1 MKNKLESIL
10 AVAGFAL
17 LMTLIFMPSKLLG
30 VFGKD
35 ENVIKLSSEYDLS
48 KEDALEGLNQI
59 DKFGL
64 YSIGSKWE
72 DTKEKFKIEIEN
84 SNDVEKRIEIMAKA
98 NKLAGGKHSFL
109 IVGKGTK
116 EKSDDYI
123 GYNYEVKNGVL
134 ILKINETKFSY
145 DTEDSAK
152 EIKNYIED
160 IQNIIYDNQNLSGYI
175 IDLSDNFGGNMY
187 PMLLGLSPLIAD
199 GNILEFIDKYE
210 NSVGIVKLE
219 NGKILNCIENGENIV
234 NMSSDLYRGKV
245 NKPVAVLISER
256 TSSSAE
262 MTLLALKTN
271 SRVQV
276 FGKPSAGYNTAN
288 YSFNIGKNIGVVLS
302 SGKVKSKDG
311 IVYENE
317 PIKPDINIS
326 IEQGYEILLKWL
338 KEFKE

>member
-10 AVAGFAL
+10 AVAGFVL
-17 LMTLIFMPSKLLG
+17 LVTLIFMPSKLLG
-30 VFGKD
+30 IFGKV

-48 KEDALEGLNQI
+48 KEDALGGLNQI

-64 YSIGSKWE
+64 YSIGSKWKDE
-72 DTKEKFKIEIEN
+72 KEKFKTELEN
-84 SNDVEKRIEIMAKA
+84 SNDVEKRIEIIGKA

-116 EKSDDYI
+116 EKSDGDI
-123 GYNYEVKNGVL
+123 GYKYEIRNGVL

-145 DTEDSAK
+145 DAEDSAK

-160 IQNIIYDNQNLSGYI
+160 IQNIIYNNQNLSGYI

-219 NGKILNCIENGENIV
+219 DGKILNCSENGENIV

-245 NKPVAVLISER
+245 NKPVAVLISEK

-288 YSFNIGKNIGVVLS
+288 YSFDIGKNIGVVLS
-302 SGKVKSKDG
+302 SAKVKSKDG

-317 PIKPDINIS
+317 PIKPDVEVNIN
-326 IEQGYEILLKWL
+326 QGYDTLIKWIREG
-338 KEFKE
+338 K

>member
-145 DTEDSAK
+145 DTEDTAK
-152 EIKNYIED
+152 EIKDYVE
-160 IQNIIYDNQNLSGYI
+160 QMQKIIYSNQDISGYI

-187 PMLLGLSPLIAD
+187 PMLLGLAPLITD
-199 GNILEFIDKYE
+199 GNILEFIDKHE
-210 NSVGIVKLE
+210 NSVGMVKLE
-219 NGKILNCIENGENIV
+219 NGKIINCMKNGENIV

-245 NKPVAVLISER
+245 NKPVAVLISEK

-276 FGKPSAGYNTAN
+276 FGKSSAGYNTAN

-311 IVYENE
+311 KVYENE
-317 PIKPDINIS
+317 PIKPDIEINTS
-326 IEQGYEILLKWL
+326 PGYEALIKWIREA
-338 KEFKE
+338 K